1 MKLYLRTPKHFNFHV
16 IFACGKI
23 FFWFKYVK
31 TILGLL
37 LFSCSVMSNSLW
49 PCPSPTPGA
58 CSNSCPLSQ
67 WCHRTISFSVVPFS
81 SCLQSFPASGSFLMS
96 WLFTSGGKDFGVSA
110 SGLFSFRIDWF
121 DLLAVQGT
129 LKSSPVSQLELAHS
143 WRCWVLSQSIFR
155 CHSEFGRGGSSGAPS
170 SHKAWHLVQ
179 NPRLALGYLSLGFL
193 ICCLVLFPIP

>member
-129 LKSSPVSQLELAHS
+129 LKGLLQHHSPKASILWLSAFFDPTVTSIHDYWKNHSFDKMDLCWQSNVSA
-143 WRCWVLSQSIFR
+143 F
-155 CHSEFGRGGSSGAPS
+155 
-170 SHKAWHLVQ
+170 
-179 NPRLALGYLSLGFL
+179 
-193 ICCLVLFPIP
+193 